1 MKREYLR
8 TQSVKAAS
16 FVKLYTGEEIELE
29 LFEDKKL
36 RADGY
41 NRYRIKR
48 TAAVD
53 NAYKVYREHTM
64 ARTALPVD
72 SEDLERT
79 IKDLKRETRLF
90 REEAKRKARLAKL
103 SK

>member
-1 MKREYLR
+1 M
-8 TQSVKAAS
+8 
-16 FVKLYTGEEIELE
+16 
-29 LFEDKKL
+29 
-36 RADGY
+36 
-41 NRYRIKR
+41 
-48 TAAVD
+48 D
-53 NAYKVYREHTM
+53 NAYKVYREHTI

-79 IKDLKRETRLF
+79 IKDLKRETRSF